1 MANAELLNRKD
12 SLTGFHTKEGFNEY
26 LSSKLTSIYERA
38 SKFSLIILDLDN
50 FKGINDKYGHLAG
63 DDALR
68 YFSGIINKVL
78 KGRFFVA
85 RYGGDEFI
93 IAMQDSADGRESWDV
108 ASKVRSLLAREKFHT
123 ATGWIKINSSFGIAT
138 YPDDEKT
145 PRGLIEMAD
154 QALYYAKKHGRNKI
168 VRCRRMKTYSVKDN
182 FIKMVQWLIVAAFAV
197 VILISFKDTSS
208 LKGVFDYFQNINNY
222 VNFCWYAKK
231 SKHNYGDFKLKDGK
245 LVEGWIIKETPETF
259 LVSMKKP
266 TLSPNPFA
274 GNRTTLIQPI
284 TVPKTMIYSSIKSR
298 KK

>member
-12 SLTGFHTKEGFNEY
+12 GLTGFHTKEGLNEY
-26 LSSKLTSIYERA
+26 LSSKLTSVYERV
-38 SKFSLIILDLDN
+38 SKFSIIILDLDN

-93 IAMQDSADGRESWDV
+93 IAMQDSVDGRESWDI
-108 ASKVRSLLAREKFHT
+108 ANKVRSLLARERFHT
-123 ATGWIKINSSFGIAT
+123 VTGWVKINSSFGIAT

-168 VRCRRMKTYSVKDN
+168 VRCQRIRRYSVKDN
-182 FIKMVQWLIVAAFAV
+182 LIKAFQWFIAAVFAV
-197 VILISFKDTSS
+197 VILTSFRDTNS
-208 LKGVFDYFQNINNY
+208 LKGVFDYFQNIGNY
-222 VNFCWYAKK
+222 VDFCLYSRKANR
-231 SKHNYGDFKLKDGK
+231 NYGVFKLKDGK
-245 LVEGWIIKETPETF
+245 LLEGWIIKETPDTF
-259 LVSMKKP
+259 LLSMKKP
-266 TLSPNPFA
+266 TLSSNPFA
-274 GNRTTLIQPI
+274 GSRTTLIQPVK
-284 TVPKTMIYSSIKSR
+284 VPKAMVYSSIKSL